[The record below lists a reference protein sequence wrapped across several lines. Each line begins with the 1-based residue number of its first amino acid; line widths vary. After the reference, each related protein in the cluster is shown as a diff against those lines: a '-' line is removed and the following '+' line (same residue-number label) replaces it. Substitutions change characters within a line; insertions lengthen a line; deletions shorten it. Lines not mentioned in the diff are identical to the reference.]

1 MLQGECSKKQSKLL
15 PPFRQLNK
23 FDTAKATWDTDF
35 NCSSN
40 FQLQLG
46 LRPRTGKDEEGGGE
60 KREEGR
66 EGVLLQVLVAFISK
80 PQRFMN
86 FPSRSRMG
94 LHMQSAGQVRKR
106 GMHSLSSRQS
116 QMDMD
121 VDMDM
126 DMNVAKPCTAMRTA
140 VCVHA

>member
-1 MLQGECSKKQSKLL
+1 MKKGVY
-15 PPFRQLNK
+15 RR
-23 FDTAKATWDTDF
+23 
-35 NCSSN
+35 
-40 FQLQLG
+40 G
-46 LRPRTGKDEEGGGE
+46 
-60 KREEGR
+60 

-80 PQRFMN
+80 PQRFLN

-106 GMHSLSSRQS
+106 GMHSPSHSMQS
-116 QMDMD
+116 QMDVDVNVD

-126 DMNVAKPCTAMRTA
+126 DMNVAKPTQTAMRTA